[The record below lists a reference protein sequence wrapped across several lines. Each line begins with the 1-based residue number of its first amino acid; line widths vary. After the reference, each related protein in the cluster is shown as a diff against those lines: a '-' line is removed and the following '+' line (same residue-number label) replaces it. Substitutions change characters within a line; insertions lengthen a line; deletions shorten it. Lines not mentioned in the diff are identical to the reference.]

1 LSWLKLGNIKQR
13 QLPHRNIA
21 LTTTMITKVT
31 FWLYRQQQQ
40 PPQHRKNNN
49 NRPNFCVR
57 VETN

>member
-1 LSWLKLGNIKQR
+1 MTKFSSFKEQ
-13 QLPHRNIA
+13 QL
-21 LTTTMITKVT
+21 LTEGWRTYMVEQQPIS
-31 FWLYRQQQQ
+31 QPPQQQ